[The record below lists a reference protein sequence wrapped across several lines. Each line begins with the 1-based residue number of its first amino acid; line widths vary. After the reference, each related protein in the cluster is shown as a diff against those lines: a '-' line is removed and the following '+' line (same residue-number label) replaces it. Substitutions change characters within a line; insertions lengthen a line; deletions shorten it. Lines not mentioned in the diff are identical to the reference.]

1 LRIQNAISE
10 DIVAIKGSSCSYIDN
25 RYYKEKMNEI
35 LDEEDNNDLDG
46 RIVNENLRT
55 YPVQISALKIDW
67 ILWSKEGFLF
77 LRKLLDSEGME
88 IFECK
93 AVIIIIEYYYQ
104 FMKRR
109 ISIIMLPQFFLQV
122 LFLFVSIF
130 LNEKNVDEILK
141 TSNDHKHKV
150 GRSLSLPVL
159 VFAGLN
165 LLSSLWTLGFV
176 TLRVFIVGLS
186 QLFTFQAAFDILFFL
201 LNTSLSLSI
210 IFVDF

>member
-1 LRIQNAISE
+1 M
-10 DIVAIKGSSCSYIDN
+10 AIKGSSCSYIDN

-67 ILWSKEGFLF
+67 ILRSKEGFLF

-141 TSNDHKHKV
+141 TSDDHKRKV
-150 GRSLSLPVL
+150 GKSLSLSVL
-159 VFAGLN
+159 IFAGLN

-176 TLRVFIVGLS
+176 MLRVFIVGLS